1 MEKFKSR
8 KYHLTSKLV
17 LLKAINDIYPAFQVV
32 FRNSLNNGVY
42 VTINGKNYITEEEIK
57 KIENRMSEIVAEKK
71 VIKKIQFT
79 SEEITE
85 KHLENIREDL
95 KELLETTGII
105 SFFVYELDN
114 YRTYFIE
121 ELYENTEYVDLF
133 EIYPY
138 DEGFIFK
145 TPKEINGVIQIPPMI
160 DDRKLA
166 KVYKESSKWNDIME
180 VSCVG
185 SLNRINLQG
194 DIIELIRVNET
205 LHDKKITNIT
215 EKILE
220 DREIKIVTIAGPSSS
235 GKTTFSNR
243 LKLHLMASEIRP
255 LMISL
260 DDYYVNRDQIP
271 IDENGKKDFETIKAL
286 DIELLNKNL
295 RDLMLE
301 REVEIPKYDF
311 TSGQRKE
318 KGEIVKISKNTII
331 ILEGIH
337 GLNNSLIEG
346 ISQSHIFKIY
356 ISCLTQLNIDAHNRI
371 KTSIVRK
378 MRRIVRDSIS
388 RNFDAEETLEMWSR
402 VRKGESK
409 NIFPY
414 QENADVIFDTSLAY
428 EIGVLK
434 PAVERELIK
443 IKMSSPHYDEAR
455 KLLRLL
461 SYFTKISDRYVPDES
476 ILKEFIG
483 GSYFYNY

>member
-17 LLKAINDIYPAFQVV
+17 LLKAINDIYPSFQVI

-42 VTINGKNYITEEEIK
+42 VTISGKNYVTEEEIK
-57 KIENRMSEIVAEKK
+57 KIETRMNEIVAKK
-71 VIKKIQFT
+71 KMIKKIQFS
-79 SEEITE
+79 SEEVTQ

-121 ELYENTEYVDLF
+121 ELYDNTKYVDMF
-133 EIYPY
+133 ELYSY

-160 DDRKLA
+160 DDIKLA

-311 TSGQRKE
+311 TNGQRKE

-461 SYFTKISDRYVPDES
+461 SYFTTISDRYVPDES

>member
-1 MEKFKSR
+1 MQKFESR

-17 LLKAINDIYPAFQVV
+17 LLKAINDIYPEYELI

-42 VTINGKNYITEEEIK
+42 VTVNDKDYISEEELKKIEIRMNEIVLEGKEIK
-57 KIENRMSEIVAEKK
+57 KIH
-71 VIKKIQFT
+71 FT
-79 SEEITE
+79 SEYITR
-85 KHLENIREDL
+85 KNLENIRPDL

-105 SFFVYELDN
+105 SFFIYEIDG
-114 YRTYFIE
+114 YRSYFIE
-121 ELYENTEYVDLF
+121 ELYDNTYYVDLF
-133 EIYPY
+133 ELYSY

-145 TPKEINGVIQIPPMI
+145 TPKDINGVIQIPPTI

-166 KVYKESSKWNDIME
+166 KVYKESSKWNDIMQ

-185 SLNRINLQG
+185 SLNRINLEG

-205 LHDKKITNIT
+205 LHDTKITKIAQ
-215 EKILE
+215 KILE
-220 DREIKIVTIAGPSSS
+220 DRDIKVITIAGPSSS

-243 LKLHLMASEIRP
+243 LKLHLMACEVKP

-260 DDYYVNRDQIP
+260 DDYYIDRDLIP
-271 IDENGKKDFETIKAL
+271 IDENGKKDFETIKSL
-286 DIELLNKNL
+286 DVELLNKNL
-295 RDLMLE
+295 KELMLG
-301 REVEIPKYDF
+301 REVEIPRYDF
-311 TSGQRKE
+311 STGKRKE
-318 KGEIVKISKNTII
+318 KGEFVKLSKENMI

-337 GLNNSLIEG
+337 GLNDRLIEG
-346 ISQSHIFKIY
+346 IAQNHIFKIY
-356 ISCLTQLNIDAHNRI
+356 ISCLTQLNIDSHNRI
-371 KTSIVRK
+371 KTSVVRK

-388 RNFDAEETLEMWSR
+388 RNFDAEETLEMWDR
-402 VRKGESK
+402 VRKGESR

-443 IKMSSPHYDEAR
+443 IKMSSLHYEEAR
-455 KLLRLL
+455 KLLRML
-461 SYFTKISDRYVPDES
+461 SYFTTISDRYVPDES

>member
-185 SLNRINLQG
+185 SLNRINLKG
-194 DIIELIRVNET
+194 DIVELIRVNET
-205 LHDKKITNIT
+205 LHDKKITKIA

-220 DREIKIVTIAGPSSS
+220 DRDIKIVTIAGPSSS

-243 LKLHLMASEIRP
+243 LKLHLMASEVRP

-260 DDYYVNRDQIP
+260 DDYYLNRDRVP
-271 IDENGKKDFETIKAL
+271 VDENGKKDFETINAL

-295 RDLMLE
+295 KELMLGK
-301 REVEIPKYDF
+301 EVEIPKYDF
-311 TSGQRKE
+311 SSGQRKT
-318 KGEIVKISKNTII
+318 KGEVVKITKNTII

-337 GLNNSLIEG
+337 GLNDSLIEG

-356 ISCLTQLNIDAHNRI
+356 ISCLTQLNIDSHNRM
-371 KTSIVRK
+371 KTSVVRK
-378 MRRIVRDSIS
+378 MRRIVRDSLS
-388 RNFDAEETLEMWSR
+388 RNFDAEETLEMWDR
-402 VRKGESK
+402 VRRGESK

-443 IKMSSPHYDEAR
+443 IKMDSPHYEEAR

-461 SYFTKISDRYVPDES
+461 NYFTIISDRYVPDES

>member
-1 MEKFKSR
+1 MEKFNSR
-8 KYHLTSKLV
+8 KYHLTSKLI
-17 LLKAINDIYPAFQVV
+17 LLKAISDIYPKFQVT

-42 VTINGKNYITEEEIK
+42 ITVNGKKYITEEELKKIELRMNELISKSLPIK
-57 KIENRMSEIVAEKK
+57 KID
-71 VIKKIQFT
+71 FT
-79 SEEITE
+79 SEFITK
-85 KHLENIREDL
+85 KHLEHVREDL
-95 KELLETTGII
+95 RELLETTGII
-105 SFFVYELDN
+105 SFFVYELEN

-121 ELYENTEYVDLF
+121 ELYENTKYADLF
-133 EIYPY
+133 ELYVY
-138 DEGFIFK
+138 DEGFILK
-145 TPKEINGVIQIPPMI
+145 TPKNINGIIQIPPMI

-166 KVYKESSKWNDIME
+166 KVYKESSKWNDIMQ

-194 DIIELIRVNET
+194 DIVELIRVNET
-205 LHDKKITNIT
+205 LHDKKITKIS

-220 DREIKIVTIAGPSSS
+220 DRDIKIVTIAGPSSS

-260 DDYYVNRDQIP
+260 DDYYLNRDKIP
-271 IDENGKKDFETIKAL
+271 LDKDGKRDFETIKAL
-286 DIELLNKNL
+286 DIKLLNKNL
-295 RDLMLE
+295 KDLMLGE
-301 REVEIPKYDF
+301 EVQLPKYDF
-311 TSGQRKE
+311 TTGQRKE
-318 KGEIVKISKNTII
+318 KGEIIKITKNTVI

-337 GLNNSLIEG
+337 GLNSSLIEG

-356 ISCLTQLNIDAHNRI
+356 ISCLTQLNIDSHNRI

-388 RNFDAEETLEMWSR
+388 RNFDAEETLEMWDR

-414 QENADVIFDTSLAY
+414 QENADIIFDTSLAY

-443 IKMSSPHYDEAR
+443 IKMESPHYDEAR

-461 SYFTKISDRYVPDES
+461 SYFTTISERYVPDES

>member
-1 MEKFKSR
+1 MEKFESR
-8 KYHLTSKLV
+8 KYHLTAKLV
-17 LLKAINDIYPAFQVV
+17 LLKAINDIYPEFQIT

-42 VTINGKNYITEEEIK
+42 VTINGKGYVTEEEIK
-57 KIENRMSEIVAEKK
+57 KIESRMNELVLEALP
-71 VIKKIQFT
+71 IKKINFN
-79 SEEITE
+79 SECVTK
-85 KHLENIREDL
+85 KHLESIKTDL

-105 SFFVYELDN
+105 SFFVYELGD
-114 YRTYFIE
+114 YKTYFIE
-121 ELYENTEYVDLF
+121 ELYENTQYVDLF
-133 EIYPY
+133 ELYSY

-145 TPKEINGVIQIPPMI
+145 TPKDINGVIQIPPMI

-166 KVYKESSKWNDIME
+166 KVYKESSKWNDIMQ

-194 DIIELIRVNET
+194 DIVELIRVNET
-205 LHDKKITNIT
+205 LHDKKITKIA

-220 DREIKIVTIAGPSSS
+220 DRDIKIVTIAGPSSS

-260 DDYYVNRDQIP
+260 DDYYINRERIP
-271 IDENGKKDFETIKAL
+271 LDENGKKDFETIKAL
-286 DIELLNKNL
+286 DIELLNRNL
-295 RDLMLE
+295 KELMLGK
-301 REVEIPKYDF
+301 EVELPKYDF
-311 TSGQRKE
+311 SSGQRKE
-318 KGEIVKISKNTII
+318 RGEIVKISKSTVI

-356 ISCLTQLNIDAHNRI
+356 ISCLTQLNIDSHNRI

-388 RNFDAEETLEMWSR
+388 RNFDAEETLEMWDR
-402 VRKGESK
+402 VRRGESK

-443 IKMSSPHYDEAR
+443 IKMDSPHYSEAR

-461 SYFTKISDRYVPDES
+461 SYFTTISERYVPDES

>member
-1 MEKFKSR
+1 MERFESR

-17 LLKAINDIYPAFQVV
+17 LLKAINDIYPEYELT

-42 VTINGKNYITEEEIK
+42 ITINGRDYVSEEELK
-57 KIENRMSEIVAEKK
+57 KIESRMNEIVLEGKP
-71 VIKKIQFT
+71 IKKMHFT
-79 SEEITE
+79 SERIT
-85 KHLENIREDL
+85 KNNLENVRLDL

-105 SFFVYELDN
+105 SFFMYELDG
-114 YRTYFIE
+114 YKSYFIE
-121 ELYENTEYVDLF
+121 ELYDNTYCVDLF
-133 EIYPY
+133 ELYSY

-185 SLNRINLQG
+185 SLNRINLSG
-194 DIIELIRVNET
+194 DIVGLIRVNET
-205 LHDKKITNIT
+205 LHDTKITKIA

-220 DREIKIVTIAGPSSS
+220 DRDIKIVTIAGPSSS

-243 LKLHLMASEIRP
+243 LKLHLMASEIKP

-260 DDYYVNRDQIP
+260 DDYYKNRDLIP
-271 IDENGKKDFETIKAL
+271 LDEDGKKDFETLKAL
-286 DIELLNKNL
+286 DVELLNRNL
-295 RDLMLE
+295 KDLMLG
-301 REVEIPKYDF
+301 REVEIPRYDF
-311 TSGQRKE
+311 SSGKRKE
-318 KGEIVKISKNTII
+318 KGELARISKDNLV

-337 GLNNSLIEG
+337 GLNDSLIEG
-346 ISQSHIFKIY
+346 IAQNHIFKIY
-356 ISCLTQLNIDAHNRI
+356 ISCLTQLNIDSHNRI
-371 KTSIVRK
+371 KTSVVRK

-388 RNFDAEETLEMWSR
+388 RNFDAEETLEMWDR

-443 IKMSSPHYDEAR
+443 IKISSPHYEEAR
-455 KLLRLL
+455 RLLRML
-461 SYFTKISDRYVPDES
+461 SYFTTISERYVPDES

>member
-17 LLKAINDIYPAFQVV
+17 LLKAINDIYPLFQVV

-42 VTINGKNYITEEEIK
+42 VTINGKKYVTEEEIR
-57 KIENRMSEIVAEKK
+57 KIENRMNEIVAEKK
-71 VIKKIQFT
+71 EIKKIQFS
-79 SEEITE
+79 SEEVTE
-85 KHLENIREDL
+85 KHLEGIREDL

-105 SFFVYELDN
+105 SFFVYEIDD

-121 ELYENTEYVDLF
+121 ELYENTEYVDMF
-133 EIYPY
+133 ELYSY

-166 KVYKESSKWNDIME
+166 KIYKESSKWNDIME
-180 VSCVG
+180 VSYVG

-194 DIIELIRVNET
+194 DIVELIRVNET

-215 EKILE
+215 ERILE
-220 DREIKIVTIAGPSSS
+220 DRDIKIVTIAGPSSS

-260 DDYYVNRDQIP
+260 DDYYIDRKRIP

-286 DIELLNKNL
+286 DIELLNRNL

-301 REVEIPKYDF
+301 REVEIPRYDF
-311 TSGQRKE
+311 STGQRKE
-318 KGEIVKISKNTII
+318 RGEKVKISKNTII

-337 GLNNSLIEG
+337 GLNDSLIEG

-371 KTSIVRK
+371 KTSVVRK

-414 QENADVIFDTSLAY
+414 QENADVIFDTSLTY

-443 IKMSSPHYDEAR
+443 IKMGSPHYDEAR

-461 SYFTKISDRYVPDES
+461 SYFTTISERYVPDES